1 MRLLIV
7 GTLEGY
13 ITAAGKI
20 AMKRGAKVSHT
31 DSIEGALNALRAA
44 AGADLVM
51 IDVKLD
57 IATFIDSLKSERIT
71 IPVVACGIGTD
82 AAAAVR
88 AIRAGAKEYLPLP
101 PNAELIAAVLEAVAE
116 ESHSIVCSDP
126 AMLATLRLAEQ
137 VAPSDASVMITG
149 ESGTGKELMARFI
162 HRKSRRAN
170 EPFVAVNC
178 AAIPENLL
186 ESELFGHEKGAFTG
200 AVARRLGKF
209 EEANNGTLLLD
220 ELSEMHPRLQA
231 KLLRAIQEKEID
243 RIGSSQPVKVNVRLI
258 ATSNR
263 NLEAEVRSGN
273 FREDLYFRLNVFS
286 VAIPSLRERP
296 ADIPM
301 IAEHFLKKY
310 AEANGLGE
318 KRLTEDALL
327 MLKSHHWR
335 GNVREL
341 ENTMHRAV
349 LLSRG
354 EEVGPEAIMLTS
366 KLLAP
371 EGSAQASIPADSPV
385 ANPFAGPGGTVPA
398 APSQPQQPSAPLVVP
413 PQGALPTSYGP
424 PKGGKPGP
432 YGMAANSSAAAAA
445 SAGTS
450 GAGLAAL
457 IGRTVADVER
467 DLILETLTHCLGN
480 RTHAA
485 NILGI
490 SIRTLRNKLKQ
501 YGDEGRSVPTPGNDE
516 RATA

>member
-31 DSIEGALNALRAA
+31 DSIEGALNALRSAT
-44 AGADLVM
+44 GADLVM

-57 IATFIDSLKSERIT
+57 IAAFIDSLKAERIT

-126 AMLATLRLAEQ
+126 AMMATLRLADQ
-137 VAPSDASVMITG
+137 VAPSDASVMVTG
-149 ESGTGKELMARFI
+149 ESGTGKELMARYI
-162 HRKSRRAN
+162 HRKSRRSN

-209 EEANNGTLLLD
+209 EEANGGTLLLD

-263 NLEAEVRSGN
+263 NLEAEVRAGN

-296 ADIPM
+296 ADIPL

-310 AEANGLGE
+310 AEANGLGD

-327 MLKSHHWR
+327 MLKAHHWR

-366 KLLAP
+366 QMLAP
-371 EGSAQASIPADSPV
+371 EGSAQASIPANSPV
-385 ANPFAGPGGTVPA
+385 ANPFAGPGGTVPVASAPTAPA
-398 APSQPQQPSAPLVVP
+398 APAQPTQPLVVAP
-413 PQGALPTSYGP
+413 PAALPTSYGP
-424 PKGGKPGP
+424 KGAKGPG
-432 YGMAANSSAAAAA
+432 YGNGNS
-445 SAGTS
+445 T
-450 GAGLAAL
+450 LQAL

-501 YGDEGRSVPTPGNDE
+501 YGDEGRAVPAPGNDE